1 MCQKKMNIFYDKRAF
16 TLIEVLLSIVILSFV
31 VSGMFLFFT
40 NAMTYTAYNQSKTV
54 AVNIAR
60 GVIHYMERLDFQTMK
75 AYVDK
80 HITEQTPFIHFDAS
94 SCSNTSIFP
103 DGTVCEAVFS
113 PTVNS
118 VTYDKEDVQAWI
130 IPYDRA
136 IWSQIKN
143 NPPSEF
149 PDPLKQTIQNEKEIK
164 ENVSDYLLR
173 LYVTVRSNNELIVLK
188 GVIANESIR

>member
-1 MCQKKMNIFYDKRAF
+1 MCQKKINIFYNERGF

-31 VSGMFLFFT
+31 MGGMFMFFT
-40 NAMTYTAYNQSKTV
+40 NAMTYTSYNQSKTV

-75 AYVDK
+75 AHVDD
-80 HITEQTPFIHFDAS
+80 HITEQKPFVHFDAS
-94 SCSNTSIFP
+94 ACSNRSLFP
-103 DGTVCEAVFS
+103 NEDVCKAVFA
-113 PTVNS
+113 PTVNN

-130 IPYDRA
+130 IPYDQT
-136 IWSQIKN
+136 IWSNIKA

-164 ENVSDYLLR
+164 VNASNHLLR